1 MNNEK
6 DNTPD
11 PSEAQ
16 VGATEAVNRAF
27 SSATSKAKEI
37 ASSVA
42 AGVEEDSA
50 GGSQGVLAHLKADA
64 LAVLRIGQV
73 HMIVLLIGVA
83 AIAAII
89 ALMGWGK
96 YVAYVTTYYSG
107 LMGGTMR
114 FVLAVPVV
122 AGLVALVA
130 VACVVLGRF
139 AAIHAASESA
149 PQGEA

>member
-1 MNNEK
+1 MRGGL
-6 DNTPD
+6 
-11 PSEAQ
+11 S
-16 VGATEAVNRAF
+16 GFRIFLAF
-27 SSATSKAKEI
+27 
-37 ASSVA
+37 
-42 AGVEEDSA
+42 
-50 GGSQGVLAHLKADA
+50 
-64 LAVLRIGQV
+64 
-73 HMIVLLIGVA
+73 LILGVA

-107 LMGGTMR
+107 LMGGATR

-139 AAIHAASESA
+139 AASNAASEPA